1 MISWSAD
8 QSIDPRRARCH
19 VPQIRHSE
27 NSSPHT
33 KEHLLRPEP
42 DLPAQSSGHLVFI
55 YVSSGERGGA
65 EEAGQRED
73 GGWGAREV
81 GSEASSGPVCP
92 SFLPGFPRG
101 LCSQAP
107 GMKGQVWP
115 RAQSF
120 SSLQYPCRRKFH
132 SPASSYAGCP
142 HQTSDVRLT
151 LTLSPPIPASF
162 HIRAR
167 PPSTCQQ
174 ASRTAVFT
182 HPASAP
188 LSVARA

>member
-1 MISWSAD
+1 MPCPPNKVIQRTPAPTQRSTYCA
-8 QSIDPRRARCH
+8 QR
-19 VPQIRHSE
+19 
-27 NSSPHT
+27 
-33 KEHLLRPEP
+33 P

-55 YVSSGERGGA
+55 YVSSGGRGGA

-73 GGWGAREV
+73 GGWGVREV

-101 LCSQAP
+101 LCLQAP

-120 SSLQYPCRRKFH
+120 SSLPYPCRRKFH

-142 HQTSDVRLT
+142 RQTSDVRLT
-151 LTLSPPIPASF
+151 QTLSPPIPARF

-182 HPASAP
+182 HPASVP